1 MFSISSWN
9 YRGREIKLTAAFA
22 VGLLLIGD
30 GQPARTEPGRSAHA
44 LIDEAISTLDRKTDV
59 RTLRRIQFK
68 MRLFD
73 RDIVEGEHAGEPY
86 VASLSF
92 GSMADDFATG
102 YRLIQTKD
110 PDTGEVIGR
119 ELTRDAADQFDGL
132 NHGKPTGRRVTLAPP
147 GWMLGDPF
155 RALLLADK
163 APDLRLEPDETLHG
177 ARQRVVTFTAQG
189 VHAKVL
195 IDATSHLIT
204 AAETRLG
211 FSHATSSEIA
221 YNAMGDVRER
231 TEFQLWDEAGGLRY
245 PTQWDTWRNDVPLRT
260 LSIDGPPIL
269 DPAWD
274 PADVLPSE
282 TLKQV
287 ASLAATDLNRIALA
301 TPISSA
307 PDPHRGIEEI
317 APGVVQIPGSWFVT
331 LVRQD
336 DGVVIIDA
344 PISSGYS
351 AEVIAEAGRR
361 FPGLPIK
368 ALVTS
373 TSFFWHVGG
382 VREYVARRIPIY
394 VRDVNVAT
402 LRQIIEAPHGLVP
415 DRLSQAPTKPILR
428 AVSGP
433 LEIGHGRNR
442 VVVMPN
448 ALAVEPMLMTH
459 IPDARILHT
468 GEMIQPL
475 GSGGAFLYPESLIE
489 VRDSIAAAHLHVD
502 RLIGMHMSPRPFS
515 DLEAAIAKAG
525 A

>member
-1 MFSISSWN
+1 MA
-9 YRGREIKLTAAFA
+9 RTFA
-22 VGLLLIGD
+22 VALAATLLLMSAWR
-30 GQPARTEPGRSAHA
+30 PARAEVGRPAHP
-44 LIDEAISTLDRKTDV
+44 LIDEAIRALDRKADL

-68 MRLFD
+68 VRLLS
-73 RDIVEGEHAGEPY
+73 RDIVEGEHPGEPY
-86 VASLSF
+86 IATLSF
-92 GSMADDFATG
+92 GAMADDFAGG

-110 PDTGEVIGR
+110 PDTGEVIVR
-119 ELTRDAADQFDGL
+119 ELTRDAADQFDTL
-132 NHGKPTGRRVTLAPP
+132 SHGKPAGRRVTLAPP

-163 APDLRLEPDETLHG
+163 AADLRREPDESLHG
-177 ARQRVVTFTAQG
+177 ARQEVVSFTAQG
-189 VHAKVL
+189 VRAKIL
-195 IDATSHLIT
+195 IDAATHLIT
-204 AAETRLG
+204 ATETRLG
-211 FSHATSSEIA
+211 FTHATSSEIA

-231 TEFQLWDEAGGLRY
+231 TEFQLWDDAGGLRY

-260 LSIDGPPIL
+260 LSVDGPPVL
-269 DPAWD
+269 DAAWD
-274 PADVLPSE
+274 PADALPAE
-282 TLKQV
+282 TLAQ
-287 ASLAATDLNRIALA
+287 AARLAATDLNRIPLG
-301 TPISSA
+301 TPIASA

-351 AEVIAEAGRR
+351 AEAIAEAGRR

-368 ALVTS
+368 AVVTS
-373 TSFFWHVGG
+373 TAFFWHVGG

-394 VRDVNVAT
+394 VRDVNEDT
-402 LRQIIEAPHGLVP
+402 LRRIIDAPHSLAP
-415 DRLSQAPTKPILR
+415 DRLSRAPAKAILR
-428 AVSGP
+428 PVSGRV
-433 LEIGHGRNR
+433 EIGHGRNR

-448 ALAVEPMLMTH
+448 ARAVEPMLMTY

-475 GSGGAFLYPESLIE
+475 GPGGAFLYPESLVE
-489 VRDSIAAAHLHVD
+489 VRDSIAAAHLQVD